1 MKIVVL
7 DDSPTIQMFIE
18 SYLEELG
25 VDEDEVFTF
34 ESGFEA
40 LKFIKRQGA
49 DIVFSDINMPKM
61 SGYDFA
67 RKLFSM
73 KPQLR
78 SSFFAISGDET
89 RESYMKMKRNG
100 AKRFIKKPINIDHF
114 NHFVAPE
121 VAKRRNLE
129 KKVFY

>member
-7 DDSPTIQMFIE
+7 DDSPTILMFIE

-25 VDEDEVFTF
+25 VDEREVFTF

-40 LKFIKRQGA
+40 LQFIKRQGA

-67 RKLFSM
+67 RKLFIM
-73 KPQLR
+73 KPKLR
-78 SSFFAISGDET
+78 SSFFAISGDEN
-89 RESYMKMKRNG
+89 RESYLRMKRNG
-100 AKRFIKKPINIDHF
+100 ARRFIKKPINIEHF

-121 VAKRRNLE
+121 IMKRRNLE
-129 KKVFY
+129 QLLY

>member
-25 VDEDEVFTF
+25 VDENEVFAF
-34 ESGFEA
+34 DSGFEA
-40 LKFIKRQGA
+40 LKFIKNHGA
-49 DIVFSDINMPKM
+49 DIIFSDINMPKM

-67 RKLFSM
+67 RKLFIM

-78 SSFFAISGDET
+78 SSFFAISGDES

-100 AKRFIKKPINIDHF
+100 ARRFIKKPINIDHF

-121 VAKRRNLE
+121 IMKRRKLE
-129 KKVFY
+129 QIFY

>member
-1 MKIVVL
+1 MKIIVL
-7 DDSPTIQMFIE
+7 DDSPTILMFIE

-25 VDEDEVFTF
+25 VDENEIFSF

-67 RKLFSM
+67 RKLFIL
-73 KPQLR
+73 KPHLK
-78 SSFFAISGDET
+78 SATFGISGDENK
-89 RESYMKMKRNG
+89 ESYQRMKNNG
-100 AKRFIKKPINIDHF
+100 VRRFIKKPINAQHF

-121 VAKRRNLE
+121 ILKRRMLE
-129 KKVFY
+129 KTTY

>member
-25 VDEDEVFTF
+25 VGEDEIFTF

-67 RKLFSM
+67 RKLFIM
-73 KPQLR
+73 KPELR
-78 SSFFAISGDET
+78 SSFFGISGDEN
-89 RESYMKMKRNG
+89 RESYRRMKLNG
-100 AKRFIKKPINIDHF
+100 ARRFIKKPINVQHF
-114 NHFVAPE
+114 NHFVIPE
-121 VAKRRNLE
+121 IMKRRMLE
-129 KKVFY
+129 SNSY

>member
-1 MKIVVL
+1 MKIIVL

-25 VDEDEVFTF
+25 VREDEIFTF

-67 RKLFSM
+67 RKLFIM
-73 KPQLR
+73 KPELK
-78 SSFFAISGDET
+78 SSFFGISGDES
-89 RESYMKMKRNG
+89 RESYRRMKLNG
-100 AKRFIKKPINIDHF
+100 AKRFIKKPINVQHF

-121 VAKRRNLE
+121 ITKRRILE
-129 KKVFY
+129 NSLY